1 MGRTQMEATTAR
13 SCPCDGCLLSCQAGD
28 VSIAPDVVVQ
38 GTDIDEQ
45 PKGEQQQVTTPASVT
60 IRTGDGE
67 EEATDNSGMVDV
79 DVNEPK
85 EGGDL

>member
-1 MGRTQMEATTAR
+1 
-13 SCPCDGCLLSCQAGD
+13 
-28 VSIAPDVVVQ
+28 VVIQ
-38 GTDIDEQ
+38 GTDVDEQ
-45 PKGEQQQVTTPASVT
+45 PKAEQQVTTPASVT

-67 EEATDNSGMVDV
+67 EEATDSSGMVDL

>member
-1 MGRTQMEATTAR
+1 MR
-13 SCPCDGCLLSCQAGD
+13 SDADAFLLCCQAGD
-28 VSIAPDVVVQ
+28 VSSVPHVVIQ
-38 GTDIDEQ
+38 GTDVDEQ
-45 PKGEQQQVTTPASVT
+45 PKAEQQQVTTPASVT

-67 EEATDNSGMVDV
+67 EEATDNSGMVDL